1 MITQERLRELVRYCP
16 ETGIFTWKSSS
27 INRVKIGDVAGTLRK
42 DGYFR
47 IQIDGKLYFAHR
59 LAWFYIHGNLPIYHI
74 DHIDGNRFNNRI
86 NNLRDVDRLTNNQ
99 NIKPAQQKNKSTG
112 LLGVTK
118 HRSKFMAQ
126 ITINGI
132 HKYLGCF
139 DNAHKAHE
147 VYLSAKRNY
156 HKGCTI

>member
-16 ETGIFTWKSSS
+16 ETGVFTWKSSS
-27 INRVKIGDVAGTLRK
+27 SNRVKIGDVAGTLRK

-59 LAWFYIHGNLPIYHI
+59 LAWLYIHGNLPTYHI
-74 DHIDGNRFNNRI
+74 DHIDGNRCNNCI

-99 NIKPAQQKNKSTG
+99 NIKHAQQNNKFTG

-139 DNAHKAHE
+139 DSAHKAHE